1 MKLVIH
7 SSKEGHKTLSIKS
20 EKDSKDEPPTGDL
33 ITFD

>member
-7 SSKEGHKTLSIKS
+7 SSKEGQKTLSKKS
-20 EKDSKDEPPTGDL
+20 KKDSKDELPTGDL